1 MAVTRKSTF
10 SPNNVDQAMSLNWP
24 NYSHMQNI
32 IEVLNQFKITGEIKI
47 ESTSRVSPDFLLH
60 RLLINGDTYYL
71 CQADYFY
78 NDEEIVQVVKDNLDI
93 DNIKIVEPIG
103 GKIVDSEAGDMSFVK
118 INSDNPL
125 NVYGLLKV
133 E

>member
-10 SPNNVDQAMSLNWP
+10 SPNDVDQAMSLNWP

-32 IEVLNQFKITGEIKI
+32 IEALNQFKITGEIKI

-78 NDEEIVQVVKDNLDI
+78 NDEEIMQVVKGKLGAD
-93 DNIKIVEPIG
+93 KIIG
-103 GKIVDSEAGDMSFVK
+103 GKIVDSEAGDMSFIK

>member
-1 MAVTRKSTF
+1 
-10 SPNNVDQAMSLNWP
+10 MSLNWP
-24 NYSHMQNI
+24 DYSNMQNI

-78 NDEEIVQVVKDNLDI
+78 NDGEIVQAVKDNLVI
-93 DNIKIVEPIG
+93 DNIKIVEPIS
-103 GKIVDSEAGDMSFVK
+103 GKIVDSEAGDMSFIK

>member
-1 MAVTRKSTF
+1 
-10 SPNNVDQAMSLNWP
+10 MSLNWP

-32 IEVLNQFKITGEIKI
+32 IEALNQFKITGEIKI

-60 RLLINGDTYYL
+60 RLLIDGDTYYL
-71 CQADYFY
+71 CQADYIY
-78 NDEEIVQVVKDNLDI
+78 NDEEIMQAVKDKLGADK
-93 DNIKIVEPIG
+93 IKIVEPIG
-103 GKIVDSEAGDMSFVK
+103 GKIVDSEAGDMSFIK